1 MELKKITVI
10 HNGYIQAVQMFDK
23 VKLETEDKLGFLTA
37 GHLMGTEFV
46 GAVTDVEVF
55 GKQIAEETLLKWTLC
70 QNKVSIMTKQISFL
84 IEYA

>member
-1 MELKKITVI
+1 MVI

-55 GKQIAEETLLKWTLC
+55 GNTIAEETLLKWTLC
-70 QNKVSIMTKQISFL
+70 QNQVAIIIKQFITLL
-84 IEYA
+84 IINY